1 MTAAP
6 VLAGTAAGGAS
17 LRVVVVNGSPS
28 QRSKTMGLVDAV
40 LSALA
45 RILPVEAS
53 RVDVY
58 RLGPGFTGAAERDDV
73 TEDVE
78 QALRRAEQADLLIA
92 ATPVFRGSYPGM
104 FKHFFDLVDQYALAN
119 KLVLLAA
126 TGGGEHHALVLEHA
140 LRPLFGFFQAMTV
153 PVALFASS
161 GDFDGTLLL
170 NPRVHGRIEM
180 ALADVTDL
188 LKARASRT
196 QLTVAE
202 SAHGVA
208 DGTERQAGHGGQRKR
223 GQPSLISGLLD
234 GNRRHLWQ

>member
-1 MTAAP
+1 MTVTSVPAAP
-6 VLAGTAAGGAS
+6 APAAPAAGAP
-17 LRVVVVNGSPS
+17 LRVVVVNGSPN

-40 LSALA
+40 LSTLDGMVAF
-45 RILPVEAS
+45 EAS

-58 RLGPGFTGAAERDDV
+58 RLGPGFTGAVERDDV
-73 TEDVE
+73 TPEVE

-104 FKHFFDLVDQYALAN
+104 FKHFFDLIDQYALAG

-170 NPRVHGRIEM
+170 NPRVHGRIQM
-180 ALADVTDL
+180 ALTDV
-188 LKARASRT
+188 A
-196 QLTVAE
+196 
-202 SAHGVA
+202 
-208 DGTERQAGHGGQRKR
+208 
-223 GQPSLISGLLD
+223 GLLRAQRP
-234 GNRRHLWQ
+234 GAGEKA